1 MILKIKLLYALFEFL
16 PLIMSLHCL
25 QQPITADNVDMIV
38 NELSNIVNV
47 ISDPADQSTK
57 NLEVIATVFSST
69 TSLIAG
75 GNISVS
81 ISVSTQYSNI

>member
-1 MILKIKLLYALFEFL
+1 
-16 PLIMSLHCL
+16 MSLRCL

-38 NELSNIVNV
+38 NELSNIVNM
-47 ISDPADQSTK
+47 ISDPVDQSTM

-75 GNISVS
+75 SNISVS
-81 ISVSTQYSNI
+81 NSVSNLKQYYLLT

>member
-1 MILKIKLLYALFEFL
+1 
-16 PLIMSLHCL
+16 MSLHCL

-75 GNISVS
+75 GNISAS
-81 ISVSTQYSNI
+81 NSVSAQNSSI